1 MTDKRIK
8 ACLTLTILGC
18 FSLTAMQAQEIDSV
32 AYNKWMNDVVVTAK
46 VPLYQ
51 TKADVM
57 IYNVA
62 SDSSLV
68 DKDSYEALKYAPL
81 IIAERN
87 GTVRAMGDQSIEY
100 LVNGLHD
107 NALSGNIHDA
117 LESLPAKYLKRIEV
131 RRERSIEGNE
141 ILQVNFVTKGR
152 LMGYRGLATS
162 TLHDDRWRSGAYA
175 FTKYRRLGMSLC
187 YYNLWEWGHNK
198 RTDTEENR
206 EGDTPL
212 YLVNRSKKEGG
223 YKVDMHNLELTLS
236 YEVSPMKVFTLY
248 GGGIFKSNPR
258 IDGTT
263 WGTAQSSGGDLTY
276 AYRQDNRYRVKTDA
290 EYTLVFDYEW
300 LFGENGKNGKFYA
313 EYEYY
318 RRPVNTVTQE
328 NYTDLEYASTD
339 DVQDFYDMTEYLRKY
354 EDWHSFSLYFRRKL
368 RGHEF
373 YLEDLLRYRNE
384 EEDINKEALYR
395 YRPEAYTAATQTQ
408 YEHRQLANLYKVGYG
423 FSNNRLKVRAGGTY
437 TYMHDISKQ
446 KEIGNRFS
454 FDQSYITPYVDA
466 NYVFSGKASL
476 FVSYAQGRQV
486 PSVEALNPYVY
497 TNVPGEVSYGNPNLK
512 AETSHAFSVSPTLRV
527 HKVNLYGSLTY
538 TKSSNLI
545 LEHTFLQENLLHR
558 TKDNLGK
565 RDEVKLQVNASSKCT
580 RTTWARIGARLFYTN
595 YRATSMYQRND
606 GFTFTCEGSVE
617 QELSHNFDLS
627 ANAGYNSPWIFL
639 QGEGGRS
646 YYYGLRLDKSYPK
659 QRITVGIAAN
669 SFIPIHYNKRH
680 EYRSEGYSSVTYN
693 RYYQANF
700 QVSISWRFG
709 KLKAEQRET
718 DKVIE
723 HDDIKRSYNE

>member
-1 MTDKRIK
+1 V
-8 ACLTLTILGC
+8 
-18 FSLTAMQAQEIDSV
+18 QAQEIDSV

-46 VPLYQ
+46 IPLYQ

-62 SDSSLV
+62 RDSSLV

-87 GTVRAMGDQSIEY
+87 GTVRAVGDQSIEY
-100 LVNGLHD
+100 LVNGMHD
-107 NALSGNIHDA
+107 NAISGNIHDA

-131 RRERSIEGNE
+131 RRERSIEGKE

-152 LMGYRGLATS
+152 LMGYRGVVNS
-162 TLHDDRWRSGAYA
+162 TLYDDRWRSGAYA
-175 FTKYRRLGMSLC
+175 FTKYKRIGMSLS
-187 YYNLWEWGHNK
+187 YYNQWEWGHNK
-198 RTDTEENR
+198 RTDTEEHR
-206 EGDTPL
+206 DGDTPL
-212 YLVNRSKKEGG
+212 SLVNRSKKEGA
-223 YKVDMHNLELTLS
+223 YKVDMHNIELNLS
-236 YEVSPMKVFTLY
+236 YEVGPLKVFTLY
-248 GGGIFKSNPR
+248 GRALYKSNPR
-258 IDGTT
+258 IDGTV
-263 WGTAQSSGGDLTY
+263 WGLAQSASGDLTY
-276 AYRQDNRYRVKTDA
+276 AYRQDERYRVNNDA
-290 EYTLVFDYEW
+290 EYTLTFDYEQ
-300 LFGENGKNGKFYA
+300 LFGEEGKNGKFYA

-318 RRPVNTVTQE
+318 RRPVNAVTQE
-328 NYTDLEYASTD
+328 NYTNLEYASTD
-339 DVQDFYDMTEYLRKY
+339 YVSDFYDMTEHLRKY
-354 EDWHSFSLYFRRKL
+354 EDWHSFSLTYRRKL
-368 RGHEF
+368 NGHEF
-373 YLEDLLRYRNE
+373 YLEELLRYRNE
-384 EEDINKEALYR
+384 EEDINNEALYN
-395 YRPEAYTAATQTQ
+395 YRPDVYTTVTQTQ
-408 YEHRQLANLYKVGYG
+408 YDHRQWANLSKMGYA
-423 FSNNRLKVRAGGTY
+423 FSNRRLKVRAGGTY
-437 TYMHDISKQ
+437 TYMHDVSKQ
-446 KEIGNRFS
+446 EEIKNRFS

-466 NYVFSGKASL
+466 NYVFSGKTSL
-476 FVSYAQGRQV
+476 YVSYAQGRQV
-486 PSVEALNPYVY
+486 PGIGALNPYVY

-527 HKVNLYGSLTY
+527 RKVNLYGGLTY

-545 LEHTFLQENLLHR
+545 LEHTFLQDNLLHR

-580 RTTWARIGARLFYTN
+580 RTTWARIGARLYYTN

-627 ANAGYNSPWIFL
+627 ASAGYNTPWIFL

-659 QRITVGIAAN
+659 QRLTVGISAN
-669 SFIPIHYNKRH
+669 IFIPVHYTKRH
-680 EYRSEGYSSVTYN
+680 ESYSEGYSCITYN
-693 RYYQANF
+693 RYYQASF
-700 QVSISWRFG
+700 QVNVSWRFG

-723 HDDIKRSYNE
+723 HNDIKQSYDE